1 MEQFGESLMK
11 NLINEL
17 QDSKRKMEEKLNHL
31 MIQTKLYAELVQNTS
46 REKNQTPNWTYIDFR
61 AVMEENKNAELIEVK
76 EKKLRLKNLVIHGV
90 EEPSND
96 NKDDAIKSDDIYVNN
111 FIATLKV
118 TSTVK
123 SAPRISLPAQDK
135 N

>member
-90 EEPSND
+90 EELSND
-96 NKDDAIKSDDIYVNN
+96 NKDDAIKSDDIYINN

>member
-31 MIQTKLYAELVQNTS
+31 MIQTKLYAELVQKTS

-61 AVMEENKNAELIEVK
+61 AIMEETKNAELIEVK
-76 EKKLRLKNLVIHGV
+76 EKKLRLKKLVIHGV
-90 EEPSND
+90 EESSND
-96 NKDDAIKSDDIYVNN
+96 NKDDAIKSGNIYINN
-111 FIATLKV
+111 FIAALKV
-118 TSTVK
+118 PSTVK
-123 SAPRISLPAQDK
+123 VHRE
-135 N
+135 